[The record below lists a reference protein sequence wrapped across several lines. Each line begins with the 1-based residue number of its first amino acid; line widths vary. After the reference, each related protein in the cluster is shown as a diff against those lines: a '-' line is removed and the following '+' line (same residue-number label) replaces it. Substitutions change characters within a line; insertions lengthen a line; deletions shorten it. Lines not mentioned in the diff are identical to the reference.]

1 MLNSINGKFVTLG
14 VTGSIASY
22 KAVDLAS
29 KLTQKGAKV
38 DVIMTESSQK
48 FVTPLAF
55 QAVTH
60 RTVSTTLFSTSSELG
75 INHVALAERS
85 DLVVVSPAT
94 ATTMAKIALGLAPDS
109 LTSTILATKAPV
121 LIAPAMDANMYDNI
135 ATQENV
141 RKLKSRG
148 FLIVGPSVG
157 RLASGLQ
164 GRGRL
169 VETDELMRHI
179 ESSLHKISDL
189 KGFKILVSAGGTKE
203 SIDPVRFI
211 SNRSS
216 GKMGYSIAEAA
227 GSRGAETVLVSA
239 TTSLPEPTNTRVINV
254 ETAVQMREAIIKE
267 SVEADA
273 LIMAAAVSDWRPV
286 KTSTRKL
293 KKTQHD
299 TMKIELEKNPDI
311 LKEIHGDK
319 LVKVGFAAETENI
332 IANAKVKILEKDLHL
347 IVANDITASD
357 SGFGSDNNKV
367 YILDRS
373 NVVEELPLMT
383 KLKVGHHI
391 LDRVA
396 TLIR

>member
-1 MLNSINGKFVTLG
+1 MLDSINGKFVTLG

-29 KLTQKGAKV
+29 KLTQRGAKV
-38 DVIMTESSQK
+38 DVIMTEASQN

-60 RTVSTTLFSTSSELG
+60 RTVSTTLFSTDSELG
-75 INHVALAERS
+75 INHVALAERTN
-85 DLVVVSPAT
+85 LVVVAPAT
-94 ATTMAKIALGLAPDS
+94 ATTMAKIALGLASDS

-121 LIAPAMDANMYDNI
+121 LIAPAMDANMYENP

-148 FLIVGPSVG
+148 FLIVGPSIG

-169 VETDELMRHI
+169 LETDELIRHI
-179 ESSLHKISDL
+179 ESCLDKSSDL
-189 KGFKILVSAGGTKE
+189 EGLKILVSAGGTKE

-239 TTSLPEPTNTRVINV
+239 STTLPDPTNTRVINV
-254 ETAVQMREAIIKE
+254 ETAIQMREAVIKE
-267 SVEADA
+267 SVGADV
-273 LIMAAAVSDWRPV
+273 LIMAAAVSDWSPV
-286 KTSTRKL
+286 KTSKRKL

-299 TMKIELEKNPDI
+299 TIKIELKKNPDI
-311 LKEIHGDK
+311 LKEIPGDK
-319 LVKVGFAAETENI
+319 LIKVGFAAETENI
-332 IANAKVKILEKDLHL
+332 IDNAKVKMLEKDLHL
-347 IVANDITASD
+347 IVANDITGSE

-367 YILDRS
+367 FILDRS

-391 LDRVA
+391 LDRVV
-396 TLIR
+396 TLIQ

>member
-1 MLNSINGKFVTLG
+1 M
-14 VTGSIASY
+14 
-22 KAVDLAS
+22 
-29 KLTQKGAKV
+29 
-38 DVIMTESSQK
+38 
-48 FVTPLAF
+48 
-55 QAVTH
+55 
-60 RTVSTTLFSTSSELG
+60 
-75 INHVALAERS
+75 
-85 DLVVVSPAT
+85 
-94 ATTMAKIALGLAPDS
+94 
-109 LTSTILATKAPV
+109 
-121 LIAPAMDANMYDNI
+121 
-135 ATQENV
+135 
-141 RKLKSRG
+141 
-148 FLIVGPSVG
+148 
-157 RLASGLQ
+157 ASGLQ
-164 GRGRL
+164 GKGRL
-169 VETDELMRHI
+169 VEPDELMGHI
-179 ESSLHKISDL
+179 ESSLHKSSDL

-239 TTSLPEPTNTRVINV
+239 TTSLPKPTNTRVVNV

-267 SVEADA
+267 SVEADV

-299 TMKIELEKNPDI
+299 TMKIELTKNPDI

-332 IANAKVKILEKDLHL
+332 ITNAKIKILEKDLHL
-347 IVANDITASD
+347 IVANDITASE

-367 YILDRS
+367 FILDRS